1 MKTKILLLFAASA
14 LMVLAAC
21 NQQKK
26 ADPVTPTHTH
36 SYKCTETLAPTC
48 VSEGVESCVCE
59 TCGDIELNV
68 LEKLPHISSG
78 CVPYKYPTCIEP
90 GIDVCECEVCGADFE
105 SQVPAL
111 GHDFEDGRCK
121 RCSAYENQPM
131 VVDVGAL
138 VVRAEPTRQSSQVGE
153 LTYGKTVTVLEIEEN
168 GEDVNGVTRWVKTV
182 LINDHGNKT
191 YGWVSTKYL
200 VTPEG

>member
-14 LMVLAAC
+14 LMLLAAC

-26 ADPVTPTHTH
+26 SDPVTPTHTH
-36 SYKCTETLAPTC
+36 SYKCTEDLAPTC
-48 VSEGVESCVCE
+48 VSEGAETCVCKI
-59 TCGDIELNV
+59 CGDIDLKV
-68 LEKLPHISSG
+68 LEKLPHTVSG
-78 CVPYKYPTCIEP
+78 CVTFKDPTCIEP
-90 GIDVCECEVCGADFE
+90 GMDVCECEVCGVEIE
-105 SQVPAL
+105 SPIPAL

-131 VVDVGAL
+131 VVAVGAL

-182 LINDHGNKT
+182 LIYDHGNKT
-191 YGWVSTKYL
+191 YGWVSAKYL